1 MIGPGFLRKSA
12 RTKLDSRVI
21 PILTHS
27 STTTFSHL
35 SCTYAHDAHRHHLL
49 PAAARHYR
57 HLPAAT
63 PTHRLPTLREIA
75 HAHDRPRYQVKSISN
90 CVSCLLVC
98 LSFVCPVVRYKKPTH
113 IYIYTAP
120 ARKGAASFLF
130 TYIGLRHAGTLAT
143 LAQDKHTQTHTPY
156 SGSPPGIGTPS
167 LPKRTVRHY
176 LPHVQQRQKTSSTY
190 PRHGP
195 VILAVQVIAATYPVQ
210 IIAAIPA
217 ILLPATSAI
226 TATGYS
232 CYSC

>member
-98 LSFVCPVVRYKKPTH
+98 LSLFALLFVCLLFALLLYIKNPRIYIY

-120 ARKGAASFLF
+120 ARNCAASFPF
-130 TYIGLRHAGTLAT
+130 IYIGLRRTGTLAS
-143 LAQDKHTQTHTPY
+143 LAPRHTHKHT
-156 SGSPPGIGTPS
+156 PPHAGCFTCQAPAPIRIS
-167 LPKRTVRHY
+167 E
-176 LPHVQQRQKTSSTY
+176 
-190 PRHGP
+190 
-195 VILAVQVIAATYPVQ
+195 IA
-210 IIAAIPA
+210 
-217 ILLPATSAI
+217 
-226 TATGYS
+226 
-232 CYSC
+232 

>member
-27 STTTFSHL
+27 STTTFSPSL
-35 SCTYAHDAHRHHLL
+35 MYLRPRRTSTHLL
-49 PAAARHYR
+49 HPHG
-57 HLPAAT
+57 PC
-63 PTHRLPTLREIA
+63 
-75 HAHDRPRYQVKSISN
+75 YQVN
-90 CVSCLLVC
+90 CFVYNLCALFVCLLVC
-98 LSFVCPVVRYKKPTH
+98 LVLSSCYVKNPR

-190 PRHGP
+190 S
-195 VILAVQVIAATYPVQ
+195 AQATR
-210 IIAAIPA
+210 
-217 ILLPATSAI
+217 
-226 TATGYS
+226 
-232 CYSC
+232 